1 MRIISVFTHVLPAL
15 FVSLSYSLIP
25 TSVDADSLRGAFPG
39 NRVGGGT
46 RGECSARLIVHL
58 VPESGRYDPSSAG
71 SNLIG
76 LLQGPSLNPTPLVIT
91 FRPFQASLQ
100 IDQASQSFSTLRVK
114 ASKASL
120 VLLDPGFDDKSMIWE
135 SAYEC
140 DQNGDSGEF
149 DFITSSSPPALS
161 LLTKTSDLRTG
172 TLKTAELLKSW
183 ESLCGNTI
191 STNSVL
197 NQFGLD
203 DLLNQQWPNQL
214 PVLCP

>member
-1 MRIISVFTHVLPAL
+1 MRIISVFAHVLPV
-15 FVSLSYSLIP
+15 FFFSLSYSLIP
-25 TSVDADSLRGAFPG
+25 TSVDADSLRGSFPG

-100 IDQASQSFSTLRVK
+100 IDQASQSLSTLRVK

-120 VLLDPGFDDKSMIWE
+120 VLLDSGFDDKSMIWE

-161 LLTKTSDLRTG
+161 LLTQTSDLRTG

-183 ESLCGNTI
+183 KSLCGNTI
-191 STNSVL
+191 TTNSVL

>member
-1 MRIISVFTHVLPAL
+1 MRIISVFAHVLPV
-15 FVSLSYSLIP
+15 FFFSLSYSLIP
-25 TSVDADSLRGAFPG
+25 TSVDADSLRGSFPG

-100 IDQASQSFSTLRVK
+100 IDQASQSLSTLRVK

-120 VLLDPGFDDKSMIWE
+120 VLLDSGFDDKSMIWE

-161 LLTKTSDLRTG
+161 LLTQTSDLLTG

-183 ESLCGNTI
+183 KSLCGNTI
-191 STNSVL
+191 TTNSVL

>member
-1 MRIISVFTHVLPAL
+1 MRIISVFTHVLPA
-15 FVSLSYSLIP
+15 FFFSLSYSLIP
-25 TSVDADSLRGAFPG
+25 TSVDADSLRGSFPG

-91 FRPFQASLQ
+91 FSPFQASLQ
-100 IDQASQSFSTLRVK
+100 IDQASQSLSTLRVK

-120 VLLDPGFDDKSMIWE
+120 VLLDSGFDDKSMIWE

-161 LLTKTSDLRTG
+161 LLTQTSDLRTG

-183 ESLCGNTI
+183 KSLCGNTI
-191 STNSVL
+191 PTNSVL

>member
-1 MRIISVFTHVLPAL
+1 MRIISVFTHLLPV
-15 FVSLSYSLIP
+15 FFFSLSYSLIP

-100 IDQASQSFSTLRVK
+100 IDQAGQSLSTLRVK

-183 ESLCGNTI
+183 KSLCGNTI
-191 STNSVL
+191 PTNSVL

-214 PVLCP
+214 PVFCP

>member
-1 MRIISVFTHVLPAL
+1 MRIIRVFTYVLPA
-15 FVSLSYSLIP
+15 FIVSLSYSLIP
-25 TSVDADSLRGAFPG
+25 TFVVADSLRSSFPG

-100 IDQASQSFSTLRVK
+100 IDQAGQSLSTLRVK

-140 DQNGDSGEF
+140 DQKGDSGEF

-161 LLTKTSDLRTG
+161 LLTKTSDPRTG
-172 TLKTAELLKSW
+172 TVKTAELLKSW
-183 ESLCGNTI
+183 KSLCGKTI
-191 STNSVL
+191 PTNSVL

-214 PVLCP
+214 PVFCP

>member
-1 MRIISVFTHVLPAL
+1 MRIISVFTHVLPA
-15 FVSLSYSLIP
+15 FFFSLSYSLIP
-25 TSVDADSLRGAFPG
+25 TSVDADSLRGSFPG

-100 IDQASQSFSTLRVK
+100 IDQASQSLSTLRVK

-161 LLTKTSDLRTG
+161 LLTKTSELRTG

-183 ESLCGNTI
+183 KSLCGNTI
-191 STNSVL
+191 ATNSVL

-214 PVLCP
+214 PVFCP

>member
-1 MRIISVFTHVLPAL
+1 MRIISAFTHVLPV
-15 FVSLSYSLIP
+15 FFFSLSYSLIS
-25 TSVDADSLRGAFPG
+25 TSVDADSLRGSFPG

-91 FRPFQASLQ
+91 FRPFQASSQ
-100 IDQASQSFSTLRVK
+100 IDQAGQSLSTLRVK

-161 LLTKTSDLRTG
+161 LLTKASDSRTG

-183 ESLCGNTI
+183 KSLCGNTI
-191 STNSVL
+191 PTNSVL

-203 DLLNQQWPNQL
+203 DFLNQQWPNQL
-214 PVLCP
+214 SVLCP

>member
-58 VPESGRYDPSSAG
+58 VPESGRYDPSSVG

-91 FRPFQASLQ
+91 FRPFQGSLQ
-100 IDQASQSFSTLRVK
+100 INQASQSLSTLRVK

-120 VLLDPGFDDKSMIWE
+120 VLLDPGFDDKPMIWE

>member
-1 MRIISVFTHVLPAL
+1 MRIISVFTHVLPA
-15 FVSLSYSLIP
+15 FFFSLSYSLIP
-25 TSVDADSLRGAFPG
+25 TSVDADSLRGSFPG

-100 IDQASQSFSTLRVK
+100 IDQASQSPSTLRVK

-120 VLLDPGFDDKSMIWE
+120 VLLDPGFDDKSMMWE

-183 ESLCGNTI
+183 KSLCGNTI
-191 STNSVL
+191 PTNSVL

-214 PVLCP
+214 PVFCP

>member
-100 IDQASQSFSTLRVK
+100 IDQAGQSLSTLRVK

-161 LLTKTSDLRTG
+161 LLTKTSDPRTG
-172 TLKTAELLKSW
+172 TVKTAELLKSW
-183 ESLCGNTI
+183 KSLCGKTI
-191 STNSVL
+191 PTNSVL

>member
-1 MRIISVFTHVLPAL
+1 MRIISVFTHVLPA
-15 FVSLSYSLIP
+15 FFFSLSYSLIP
-25 TSVDADSLRGAFPG
+25 TSVDADSLRGSFPG

-100 IDQASQSFSTLRVK
+100 IDQASQSLSTLRVK

-149 DFITSSSPPALS
+149 GFITSSSPPALS
-161 LLTKTSDLRTG
+161 LLTKTSDLRAG
-172 TLKTAELLKSW
+172 NSKIAELLKSW
-183 ESLCGNTI
+183 ESLCGTTI
-191 STNSVL
+191 STNSAL

-203 DLLNQQWPNQL
+203 DLYNQQWPNQL

>member
-1 MRIISVFTHVLPAL
+1 MRIISVFTHVLPA
-15 FVSLSYSLIP
+15 FFFSLSYSLIP
-25 TSVDADSLRGAFPG
+25 TSVDADSLRGSFPG

-100 IDQASQSFSTLRVK
+100 IDQASQSLSTLRVK

-120 VLLDPGFDDKSMIWE
+120 VLLDPGFDDKSMMWE

-183 ESLCGNTI
+183 KSLCGNTI
-191 STNSVL
+191 PTNSVL

-214 PVLCP
+214 PVFCP

>member
-1 MRIISVFTHVLPAL
+1 MRIISVFTHVLPA
-15 FVSLSYSLIP
+15 FFFSLSYSLIP
-25 TSVDADSLRGAFPG
+25 TSVDADSLRGSFPG

-100 IDQASQSFSTLRVK
+100 IDQASQSLSTLRVK

-161 LLTKTSDLRTG
+161 LLTQTSDLRTG

-183 ESLCGNTI
+183 KSLCGNTI
-191 STNSVL
+191 PTNSVL

-203 DLLNQQWPNQL
+203 DLLTQQWPNQL